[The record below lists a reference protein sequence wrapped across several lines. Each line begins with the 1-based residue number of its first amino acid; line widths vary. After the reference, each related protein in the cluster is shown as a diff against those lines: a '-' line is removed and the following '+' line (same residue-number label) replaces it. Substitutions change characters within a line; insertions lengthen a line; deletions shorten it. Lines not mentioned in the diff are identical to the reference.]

1 MSLFP
6 AGVSC
11 TIEPFL
17 KYAAPPAAKSTASGS
32 AQNGSAKHNKVRFSG
47 ASLHGLKN
55 TRTVMFY
62 ISVNHRH
69 ASQRN
74 FHYQISFLIMS
85 ANAEY
90 CRT

>member
-1 MSLFP
+1 MQLVDSLTLTGTGLLTG
-6 AGVSC
+6 AQ
-11 TIEPFL
+11 IWE
-17 KYAAPPAAKSTASGS
+17 A
-32 AQNGSAKHNKVRFSG
+32 AQNGFAKHNKIRFFG